1 MKRASVFQYLGYV
14 FGRRLP
20 DEFRDWVRDDLTGP
34 GAVRRHMIRYAI
46 PPLLIL
52 APFWLLP
59 ASLYV
64 HLEMTAPIYIWS
76 LLMALALNKV
86 WRRHRLAQHGFD
98 PKLLDDIAR
107 EKNARYHDAYIAQ
120 VRAASRR
127 CPQAVE
133 QQPVLAAVERL
144 DDLVRRP
151 QVDACLLAVGLHRA
165 HLVARRDELPH
176 MIGHFR
182 GGKGSQIGHR
192 HTRLLVE
199 MLHELLERAQPVV
212 DIAVVGR
219 HRDSLSSRGYPQ
231 ACNRVARIVGA
242 AT

>member
-1 MKRASVFQYLGYV
+1 MKRASVFQYIGYV

-59 ASLYV
+59 ASFYV

-86 WRRHRLAQHGFD
+86 WRRHRLAQHGLD

-107 EKNARYHDAYIAQ
+107 EKNARYHDAYIAKYG
-120 VRAASRR
+120 
-127 CPQAVE
+127 P
-133 QQPVLAAVERL
+133 
-144 DDLVRRP
+144 RP
-151 QVDACLLAVGLHRA
+151 ED
-165 HLVARRDELPH
+165 ARRQ
-176 MIGHFR
+176 
-182 GGKGSQIGHR
+182 SN
-192 HTRLLVE
+192 
-199 MLHELLERAQPVV
+199 
-212 DIAVVGR
+212 
-219 HRDSLSSRGYPQ
+219 SSPF
-231 ACNRVARIVGA
+231 
-242 AT
+242 